1 LTPGDSL
8 GNLQKTGILV
18 VDPSQLRDGTRP
30 VHGDHAAEVPSMIA
44 IGLGFLVLFSIL
56 SIILGDDY
64 ARRAHPQDDVRLWL
78 RFVAPISR

>member
-1 LTPGDSL
+1 
-8 GNLQKTGILV
+8 
-18 VDPSQLRDGTRP
+18 
-30 VHGDHAAEVPSMIA
+30 MIA